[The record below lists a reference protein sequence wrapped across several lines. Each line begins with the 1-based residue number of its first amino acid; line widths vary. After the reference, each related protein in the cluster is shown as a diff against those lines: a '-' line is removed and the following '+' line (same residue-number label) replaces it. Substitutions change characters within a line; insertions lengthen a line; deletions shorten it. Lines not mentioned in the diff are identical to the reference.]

1 MHFTILF
8 YCNFTFFYNV
18 NYAMTWAM
26 MDEGAIPEKYSVQ
39 LQVLFQTI
47 GFLPE
52 IFCSLLA
59 GSTDRWSSGCNR
71 IQTVFW
77 IPDRNARF
85 RCCFCMHLDEIFE
98 KKKSKRKL
106 INNMNQKP
114 YIIEKVYV
122 ETPVDTDGDGK
133 KDLIAV
139 YLRLPKEVEEGK
151 KVPAIYVANPYMLT
165 CNEDWYVPYN
175 VDCEVKAFPAQDI
188 KEE

>member
-1 MHFTILF
+1 
-8 YCNFTFFYNV
+8 
-18 NYAMTWAM
+18 
-26 MDEGAIPEKYSVQ
+26 
-39 LQVLFQTI
+39 
-47 GFLPE
+47 
-52 IFCSLLA
+52 
-59 GSTDRWSSGCNR
+59 
-71 IQTVFW
+71 
-77 IPDRNARF
+77 
-85 RCCFCMHLDEIFE
+85 
-98 KKKSKRKL
+98 
-106 INNMNQKP
+106 MNQKP

-188 KEE
+188 KEEDICFDYEAYEKKIKFDSENFYMLNSWSHYRYYFIPIT

>member
-1 MHFTILF
+1 
-8 YCNFTFFYNV
+8 
-18 NYAMTWAM
+18 
-26 MDEGAIPEKYSVQ
+26 
-39 LQVLFQTI
+39 
-47 GFLPE
+47 
-52 IFCSLLA
+52 
-59 GSTDRWSSGCNR
+59 
-71 IQTVFW
+71 
-77 IPDRNARF
+77 
-85 RCCFCMHLDEIFE
+85 
-98 KKKSKRKL
+98 
-106 INNMNQKP
+106 MNQKP

-188 KEE
+188 KEEDICFDYEAYEKKLHPLYLRSARRWDA

>member
-1 MHFTILF
+1 MAAGTLGIVLLPTNAGSIIAFTILF
-8 YCNFTFFYNV
+8 IVIYIFYNV

-26 MDEGAIPEKYSVQ
+26 MDEGAIPEKYFWYSC
-39 LQVLFQTI
+39 QVLFQPF

-59 GSTDRWSSGCNR
+59 GSLIDGHPGVTGYRQYFGFL
-71 IQTVFW
+71 IAMLVLGVVFVCIW
-77 IPDRNARF
+77 
-85 RCCFCMHLDEIFE
+85 MKIFE
-98 KKKSKRKL
+98 KKEKQRKL
-106 INNMNQKP
+106 INNMSQKP

-151 KVPAIYVANPYMLT
+151 SSGNLCCKSIYADM
-165 CNEDWYVPYN
+165 
-175 VDCEVKAFPAQDI
+175 
-188 KEE
+188 